1 MKIWRPRAGCRSGE
15 IEGVDADRPTRA
27 DVWKTESNLNGDA
40 EIGLGHHES
49 GCGDQQPRSRVALS
63 QSQSGAKRPSL
74 ILSVRLTLMLL
85 PDLRRGNVF
94 MSPRLLATEPTEA
107 EGQMDVHL

>member
-15 IEGVDADRPTRA
+15 IEGVDADRPARA
-27 DVWKTESNLNGDA
+27 DVWKTESKLNGDA

-49 GCGDQQPRSRVALS
+49 GCGDQQPRQGSLCLNHSLVPSA
-63 QSQSGAKRPSL
+63 SL
-74 ILSVRLTLMLL
+74 ILGVRLTLMLL

-94 MSPRLLATEPTEA
+94 MSPGLLATESTEA
-107 EGQMDVHL
+107 EGQMDIHL